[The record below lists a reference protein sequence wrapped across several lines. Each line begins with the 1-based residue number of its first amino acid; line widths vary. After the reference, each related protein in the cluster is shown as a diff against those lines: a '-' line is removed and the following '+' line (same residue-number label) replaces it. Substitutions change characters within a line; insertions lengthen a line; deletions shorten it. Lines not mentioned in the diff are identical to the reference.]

1 MTREQQAHPGQVAF
15 DAAKAKW
22 DVANVAARNA
32 YAVACITYDNAYA
45 AACDAY
51 DAEVERIN
59 KEYPR

>member
-1 MTREQQAHPGQVAF
+1 MNREQQARPRQIAV

-22 DVANVAARNA
+22 DVAYAA
-32 YAVACITYDNAYA
+32 ACITYDNAYA